1 MAFIFAN
8 NVSDVTTVAIDV
20 ADDQITVTNGDLFPD
35 PDLYYEEF
43 VIVVRD
49 PNTGV
54 REIMYCEQRE
64 YNVLAVVRAQE
75 GTTARTFPVGS
86 QVTMP
91 ITAGIL
97 EYLRDL

>member
-8 NVSDVTTVAIDV
+8 NVSDVTTVAIAAGDTT
-20 ADDQITVTNGDLFPD
+20 ITVSNGDLFPD
-35 PDLYYEEF
+35 PDPYYDEF

-49 PNTGV
+49 PATGV
-54 REIMYCEQRE
+54 REIMYCDQRE
-64 YNVLAVVRAQE
+64 YNVLSVLRARE
-75 GTTARTFPVGS
+75 GTTAQSFPVGA